1 MDQPLLSAQDAD
13 LRRVNCKLGNAILNF
28 CSSRRTFH
36 LADLQTYLVNLG
48 ITHAPS
54 SPDRILRLLRAGGKV
69 NYKVIDRSKSLYEV
83 LPCES

>member
-13 LRRVNCKLGNAILNF
+13 LRRVHCKLGKAILDF
-28 CSSRRTFH
+28 CSNRRTFH
-36 LADLQTYLVNLG
+36 LADLQLYLQNLG

-83 LPCES
+83 TQ